1 MMSFK
6 RSKVLSEEEKDRKN
20 KNMKNSLWKT
30 NWISVTRNQ
39 GERDALVIGETEDEV
54 LVAYAMPDVYKV
66 PQRVLKSNYLARGW
80 KCGRAIYLNQI
91 KKDGKMFRE
100 ESDSWGDKEVNTI
113 VNYPEY
119 KAVSHKNPPKKWEK
133 AIKDAK
139 NFGED
144 FDDGV
149 YSGLNIF
156 HPEFWLEYYHVP
168 FPADYDNV

>member
-1 MMSFK
+1 MSFK
-6 RSKVLSEEEKDRKN
+6 RSKVLSEEEKDRKS

-54 LVAYAMPDVYKV
+54 LVAYAMPNVYEV
-66 PQRVLKSNYLARGW
+66 PQRVLKSNFLARHW
-80 KCGRAIYLNQI
+80 KCGRSIYLNQI
-91 KKDGKMFRE
+91 KKDSEMFRE
-100 ESDSWGDKEVNTI
+100 ERIITSSGEEDFAI

-119 KAVSHKNPPKKWEK
+119 KTVSFNKPPKKWAK
-133 AIKDAK
+133 AIKDAE

-144 FDDGV
+144 FDEGV